1 MNYKDLYLAAKA
13 RLSYAQR
20 RFRQLQ
26 KELVEEEDRESRAE
40 ITRQMAIVTQTIANE
55 KALIEC
61 IKLKMRAI
69 H

>member
-1 MNYKDLYLAAKA
+1 MNNLKDLYCAALA
-13 RLSYAQR
+13 RLNYAQR

-26 KELVEEEDRESRAE
+26 KELVAEEDRETRIE
-40 ITRQMAIVTQTIANE
+40 ITRQMAIVAQTIANE

-61 IKLKMRAI
+61 IKLKMRA